1 MTDTSQQR
9 WVLSPDE
16 FAWVWTETG
25 SDLHPDPISIVESPT
40 TDDEYRLLT
49 REISA
54 RYPRGGDTNLAE
66 ALCILADPE
75 LRIIGTGYSHQ
86 FPEKRLRV
94 VAAAVGESGAVA
106 VQRSGPTVE
115 AGGDIQM
122 LITTRSMLARHVAAA
137 MPPNTAGPA
146 ERMVG
151 YTPRIRGDE
160 PPSTYFRDSAGR
172 APIEERI
179 RAFLRAPRAAEG
191 HFTMATHASLGAPP
205 TYLSWVDIREDR
217 PAAGRYLIAV
227 DDNDTTVAPA
237 SREDIERYLTQLTG
251 PDPVSR
257 RAR

>member
-1 MTDTSQQR
+1 MTNTSQQR
-9 WVLSPDE
+9 WVLTPDE

-40 TDDEYRLLT
+40 TEDEYRLLT
-49 REISA
+49 REISV
-54 RYPRGGDTNLAE
+54 RYPRGGTPNLTE
-66 ALCILADPE
+66 ALRILADPD
-75 LRIIGTGYSHQ
+75 LRVIGTGYSHQ
-86 FPEKRLRV
+86 LPEKRLRV
-94 VAAAVGESGAVA
+94 VAAAAGES
-106 VQRSGPTVE
+106 
-115 AGGDIQM
+115 GGDIQV
-122 LITTRSMLARHVAAA
+122 LTTTRSMLARHVAAA

-160 PPSTYFRDSAGR
+160 PPATYFRDSAGR

-191 HFTMATHASLGAPP
+191 HFTVTTHVSHGAPP

-237 SREDIERYLTQLTG
+237 AREDIERNLTRLTG
-251 PDPVSR
+251 SESAQRGDW
-257 RAR
+257 

>member
-1 MTDTSQQR
+1 MTEPSQQR
-9 WVLSPDE
+9 WILTPDE
-16 FAWVWTETG
+16 FAWVWMETG
-25 SDLHPDPISIVESPT
+25 SDLHPDPISVVESPAT
-40 TDDEYRLLT
+40 EEEYRLLS
-49 REISA
+49 REISV
-54 RYPRGGDTNLAE
+54 RYPRGGTPNLTE
-66 ALCILADPE
+66 ALRTLADPD

-115 AGGDIQM
+115 AGGDIQV
-122 LITTRSMLARHVAAA
+122 LITSRSMLARHVAAA

-160 PPSTYFRDSAGR
+160 PPATYFRDSAGR

-191 HFTMATHASLGAPP
+191 HFTIAAHASRGGPP
-205 TYLSWVDIREDR
+205 AYLSWVDIREDR

-237 SREDIERYLTQLTG
+237 SREDVERHLTHLTG
-251 PDPVSR
+251 SKSVRWDGM
-257 RAR
+257 

>member
-54 RYPRGGDTNLAE
+54 RYPRGGDPNLAE

-75 LRIIGTGYSHQ
+75 LQIIGTGYSHQ

-115 AGGDIQM
+115 AGGDIQV

-137 MPPNTAGPA
+137 MPPNAAGPV

-172 APIEERI
+172 GPVEERI

-191 HFTMATHASLGAPP
+191 HFTIAPHVSRGVP
-205 TYLSWVDIREDR
+205 PSYLSWVDIREDR
-217 PAAGRYLIAV
+217 PSAGRYLIAV
-227 DDNDTTVAPA
+227 TENDTTVAPA
-237 SREDIERYLTQLTG
+237 SRESIERHLTHRAELESA
-251 PDPVSR
+251 SR
-257 RAR
+257 RDF